1 MGQVVKVKSLNC
13 GSAKG
18 FSPAGRKKMPIDANR
33 ASVLIISAEQRS
45 LRGFTMAHV
54 LATLG
59 FCLVTIPLLSSLS
72 WAQNLQDSA
81 KKEGQVVFYASME
94 APSAQKLTAAF
105 ERRHPYIKV
114 ESVRIGSERMAT
126 RLIAEAQARKVR
138 ADVVHQSAFDFYGVL
153 QKALFESYL
162 SPERAGFPAEYRDEK
177 GLWVMASATLNVI
190 AYNRKMVG
198 AADVPRSFWDLA
210 GGKWK
215 NQLLM
220 DDNESKW
227 MAGMMQY
234 HGEAKTV
241 ELLKLL
247 AAQDIQFRTG
257 HSTIQTLLAAG
268 ERAAVVV
275 AFANGVDRLKKEG
288 APIDWIAADPVI
300 GLTFGT
306 AVVKDAPHPSAARLF
321 NDFLLSREG
330 QEISAAAGYYVPRSD
345 VASPILK
352 EAPPKTKVMP
362 LAMTLAPR
370 YNEYFLTYRK
380 LMGLK

>member
-1 MGQVVKVKSLNC
+1 M
-13 GSAKG
+13 AHR
-18 FSPAGRKKMPIDANR
+18 FSPLWSFCFTGVLLVNSTVGAQAPI
-33 ASVLIISAEQRS
+33 IE
-45 LRGFTMAHV
+45 G
-54 LATLG
+54 
-59 FCLVTIPLLSSLS
+59 
-72 WAQNLQDSA
+72 A

-94 APSAQKLTAAF
+94 VPSAQRLVAGF
-105 ERRHPYIKV
+105 ERKYPFLKV
-114 ESVRIGSERMAT
+114 EATRIGSERMAT

-153 QKALFESYL
+153 QKGLFDSYL
-162 SPERAGFPAEYRDEK
+162 SAERAALPAEYRDDK
-177 GLWVMASATLNVI
+177 GLWVMAAATLNVI
-190 AYNRKMVG
+190 AYNKKMVS
-198 AADVPRSFWDLA
+198 AADAPKSFWDLTA
-210 GGKWK
+210 PKWK
-215 NQLLM
+215 GQLLM

-234 HGEAKTV
+234 YGETKTV
-241 ELLKLL
+241 ELLKML

-257 HSTIQTLLAAG
+257 HSSIQTLLAAG

-288 APIDWIAADPVI
+288 APIEWIAPEPVI

-306 AVVKDAPHPSAARLF
+306 AVVKDAPHPNAARLF

-330 QEISAAAGYYVPRSD
+330 QEITAAAGYFVPRTD

-352 EAPPKTKVMP
+352 ETPAKTKIIP
-362 LAMTLAPR
+362 LPMSLAPR
-370 YNEYFLTYRK
+370 YNEYFQTYRK